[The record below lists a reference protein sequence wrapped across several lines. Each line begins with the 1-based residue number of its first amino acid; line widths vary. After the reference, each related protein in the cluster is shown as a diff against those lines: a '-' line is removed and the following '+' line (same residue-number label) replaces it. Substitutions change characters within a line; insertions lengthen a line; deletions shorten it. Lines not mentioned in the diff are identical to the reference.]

1 VVKRFLIV
9 LAGVAAFGALYVAA
23 APGSQQAGPTAK
35 QFRALKAQVAKLQ
48 KDEGQVKNLAH
59 AEAALL
65 SDCMAISVPI
75 DDFGDFVNNPAQSG
89 YTYTDPNL
97 NSGDPFLTT
106 ALDVTADADPYALW
120 ITGGTSACGTDLNAS
135 LHKMARIAGIRLPA
149 ATHHFLHAAR
159 H

>member
-1 VVKRFLIV
+1 MKRFLIV
-9 LAGVAAFGALYVAA
+9 LAAVAVLGVLYVAA

-48 KDEGQVKNLAH
+48 KDEAKVKNLAMTMD
-59 AEAALL
+59 ALL
-65 SDCMAISVPI
+65 SVCMATTVPI
-75 DDFGDFVNNPAQSG
+75 DDFGDFVNNPAKFG
-89 YTYTDPNL
+89 YTYTDPDL

-106 ALDVTADADPYALW
+106 ALDVTADDDPYALW
-120 ITGGTSACGTDLNAS
+120 ITGGTSACETTLTSA
-135 LHKMARIAGIRLPA
+135 LPKMARIAGVRLPS

>member
-35 QFRALKAQVAKLQ
+35 QFKALKAQVAKLQ
-48 KDEGQVKNLAH
+48 KNEAQVKSLALM
-59 AEAALL
+59 EEALL
-65 SDCMAISVPI
+65 TDCMATSIPI
-75 DDFGDFVNNPAQSG
+75 DDFGDFVNNPAQFG
-89 YTYTDPNL
+89 YTFTDPAV

-106 ALDVTADADPYALW
+106 ALDVTADDDPYALW
-120 ITGGTSACGTDLNAS
+120 VTGGTSACADAIPAS
-135 LHKMARIAGIRLPA
+135 LHKMARIAGVRLPA